1 MLDERAGID
10 MDIGLRCFG
19 EYSYRI
25 VNPML
30 FYTNVCGNMAE
41 EYRRE
46 KMCIRDRFCMNSRMM
61 LNDVKNTIIW
71 RHSDYDRR

>member
-1 MLDERAGID
+1 

-19 EYSYRI
+19 EYSYKI

-46 KMCIRDRFCMNSRMM
+46 NLDSQLKASC
-61 LNDVKNTIIW
+61 
-71 RHSDYDRR
+71 